1 MVKDLGWLR
10 GEWFDLQIDM
20 LLCFFAFDQKADV
33 HVVQLQIWMVLL
45 FQVCIH
51 WIAARLFTWLVSVL
65 FFILCMMFVVDL
77 KLLYIW
83 SEGCSRLPSFL
94 AFARRH
100 CGLIKPTI
108 HPGEACARAS
118 QCWRRQELQSIL
130 VSRIFWCT
138 RYSTRL
144 AAGKKQIFTFSYQV
158 LFKKIIMKK
167 EVSFITF
174 LHSWAESWTSLLQI
188 ENLRKHVHNSGLFK
202 RIDLV
207 IASPL
212 LRYCCTCSADS
223 LLWISCHVLVLRC
236 FCLFWIPWW
245 WTKHRRKLKR
255 ILLYLFVLW
264 LIALIFWELIFYSL
278 SYGCCDS

>member
-1 MVKDLGWLR
+1 MVAGGQEFRMTEKQMV
-10 GEWFDLQIDM
+10 WFADDM
-20 LLCFFAFDQKADV
+20 LLCFFAFDQKANV

-45 FQVCIH
+45 FQVCIR

-144 AAGKKQIFTFSYQV
+144 AAGKKQIIHVFISSAFQENNNEKRSFVHYV
-158 LFKKIIMKK
+158 LALM
-167 EVSFITF
+167 S
-174 LHSWAESWTSLLQI
+174 
-188 ENLRKHVHNSGLFK
+188 
-202 RIDLV
+202 
-207 IASPL
+207 
-212 LRYCCTCSADS
+212 
-223 LLWISCHVLVLRC
+223 
-236 FCLFWIPWW
+236 
-245 WTKHRRKLKR
+245 R
-255 ILLYLFVLW
+255 ILNFL
-264 LIALIFWELIFYSL
+264 ATDWESA
-278 SYGCCDS
+278 

>member
-1 MVKDLGWLR
+1 MTERRMV
-10 GEWFDLQIDM
+10 WFADDM

-144 AAGKKQIFTFSYQV
+144 AAGKKQIIHVFISSAFQENNNEKRSFVHYV
-158 LFKKIIMKK
+158 LALM
-167 EVSFITF
+167 S
-174 LHSWAESWTSLLQI
+174 
-188 ENLRKHVHNSGLFK
+188 
-202 RIDLV
+202 
-207 IASPL
+207 
-212 LRYCCTCSADS
+212 
-223 LLWISCHVLVLRC
+223 
-236 FCLFWIPWW
+236 
-245 WTKHRRKLKR
+245 R
-255 ILLYLFVLW
+255 ILNFL
-264 LIALIFWELIFYSL
+264 ATDWESA
-278 SYGCCDS
+278 